1 MSTSSSQ
8 NPTRDAY
15 IAGLR
20 EFADFLEQHPAVRS
34 PDSAY
39 MLLPLTT
46 NAAVDEFAAT
56 HDLAPVTDAEGN
68 RSAELTF
75 GPIVY
80 HAYGYVDF
88 AEHVKQGQ
96 EKQARTW
103 AEENGMVIEPAKVGE
118 PT

>member
-8 NPTRDAY
+8 TPGRDDY

-20 EFADFLEQHPAVRS
+20 QFADFLEQHPAVQA
-34 PDSAY
+34 PDGERL
-39 MLLPLTT
+39 LLPLLT

-56 HDLAPVTDAEGN
+56 H
-68 RSAELTF
+68 ELTVTTDQDGNKSADLVF
-75 GPIVY
+75 GPVVF

-88 AEHVKQGQ
+88 VDHLKRGQ

-103 AEENGMVIEPAKVGE
+103 ADANGMVIEPANEVAA
-118 PT
+118 